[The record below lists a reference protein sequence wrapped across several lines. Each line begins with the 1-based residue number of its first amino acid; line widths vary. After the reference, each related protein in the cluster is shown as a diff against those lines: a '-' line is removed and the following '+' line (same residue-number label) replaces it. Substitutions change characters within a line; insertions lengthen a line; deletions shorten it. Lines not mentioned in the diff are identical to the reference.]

1 MDDQNKMKPCFECE
15 SEKDD
20 GSGKML
26 PFWISCILGIIVAGA
41 VIVIFKMIV
50 G

>member
-1 MDDQNKMKPCFECE
+1 MDDQHQMTSCFECE

-26 PFWISCILGIIVAGA
+26 PFWLSCILGIIAAGA
-41 VIVIFKMIV
+41 VIVLFKMIV